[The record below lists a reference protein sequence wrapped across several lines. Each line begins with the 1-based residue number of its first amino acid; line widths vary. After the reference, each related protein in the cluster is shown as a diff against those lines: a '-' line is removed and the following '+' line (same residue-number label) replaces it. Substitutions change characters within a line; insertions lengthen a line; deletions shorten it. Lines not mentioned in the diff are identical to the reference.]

1 VGTAKFSASADNR
14 PAAARRF
21 FNTLDMHGGMAP
33 RHN

>member
-1 VGTAKFSASADNR
+1 VPLPDNR